1 MNTYEANQALGFDMD
16 QRDYGVG
23 AQILKEL
30 GIRKCALCR
39 TILPNGLAFLVMV
52 GSR

>member
-23 AQILKEL
+23 AQIQGEL
-30 GIRKCALCR
+30 VFENA
-39 TILPNGLAFLVMV
+39 PYV
-52 GSR
+52 